1 MLGPDEYIMSENTL
15 PEFIAKMFS
24 CPRKEIKTTLGKMSC
39 VDTGDGKAQPVF
51 MVHGN
56 PTWSFLYRKVIKA
69 LENESF
75 RCVAPD
81 LIGFGLSDKPKNADF
96 HSLKNHGQSLLELVE
111 KLNLR
116 NIILVVQD
124 WGGPMGLWMAA
135 HAKERVSAMLLMN
148 TAVLQPKTQFR
159 TTPFHRFSHMPLISE
174 LAFRVLNFPVP
185 VMHRVQGEPKS
196 ISGNVKR
203 AYAWPFRKISDR
215 TAPLALARMVPNS
228 AEHPSAKE
236 LSITDEYFRNFKGA
250 IEFVWGVRDPIL
262 GRHCDRHAQIFPS
275 ARVTKTNAGHFLQ
288 EEVPDEIAAAI
299 RRLLGK

>member
-1 MLGPDEYIMSENTL
+1 MNENKL
-15 PEFIAKMFS
+15 PEFIARMF
-24 CPRKEIKTTLGKMSC
+24 PYTLREIKTGRGNMAY
-39 VDTGDGKAQPVF
+39 VDEGGEKARPVF

-69 LENESF
+69 LEGEKF
-75 RCVAPD
+75 RCIVPD
-81 LIGFGLSDKPKNADF
+81 LIGFGLSDKPKNPPE

-116 NIILVVQD
+116 DIILVAQD
-124 WGGPMGLWMAA
+124 WGGPMALWMAA

-148 TAVLQPKTQFR
+148 TAVLQPKTRFR

-174 LAFRVLNFPVP
+174 LAFCVLNFPVP
-185 VMHRVQGEPKS
+185 VMHRVQGDKSS
-196 ISGNVKR
+196 ISGDVRR

-236 LSITDEYFRNFKGA
+236 LAVTDEYFRNFKGP

-262 GRHCDRHAQIFPS
+262 GRHCDRHAQIHPN

-288 EEVPDEIAAAI
+288 EEVPDEIAESI
-299 RRLLGK
+299 RRLANA